1 MSDSFDTNS
10 SIADSYGPAR
20 YRRPVDT
27 TPPIALVTGA
37 GTGIGAATS
46 RLLRERGWQVV
57 LCGRRPEPLHALA
70 ADLGGRPHALAV
82 PLDVTDPRA
91 VTAAVRGLDRLDGLV
106 LNAGTL
112 HSVSVAEHDDDSW
125 SDTMRTNLD
134 GAMYVAR
141 AALPLL
147 ESAGGALV
155 AVASVAARLAS
166 VGSAAYSA
174 SKAGLVMLTAT
185 IAHEYGARG
194 VRANTVAPGW
204 VRTEMADAEMDTVA
218 AERGYSREQAYQL
231 ATSLVPQRR
240 PGHPAE
246 VAEAIAWLLSP
257 AASYVTGAVL
267 HVDGGLSVADP
278 GMAPLS

>member
-1 MSDSFDTNS
+1 M
-10 SIADSYGPAR
+10 
-20 YRRPVDT
+20 
-27 TPPIALVTGA
+27 TPPVALVTGA
-37 GTGIGAATS
+37 GTGIGAATA
-46 RLLRERGWQVV
+46 RLLRERGWQVA
-57 LCGRRPEPLHALA
+57 LCGRRPELLHALA
-70 ADLGGRPHALAV
+70 AELGGPPQGRAI
-82 PLDVTDPRA
+82 PLDVTDARA
-91 VTAAVRGLDRLDGLV
+91 VTAAVGGLERLDGLV
-106 LNAGTL
+106 LNAGTI
-112 HSVSVAEHDDDSW
+112 HSVPVAEHDDASW

-147 ESAGGALV
+147 ERSGGALV

-204 VRTEMADAEMDTVA
+204 VRTEMADAEMDAVA
-218 AERGYSREQAYQL
+218 AQRGCSREEAYEL

-240 PGHPAE
+240 PGRADE

>member
-1 MSDSFDTNS
+1 V
-10 SIADSYGPAR
+10 AR
-20 YRRPVDT
+20 GRPQHTKRGVGVT
-27 TPPIALVTGA
+27 RSVVLITGA
-37 GTGIGAATS
+37 GTGIGAATA

-57 LCGRRPEPLHALA
+57 LCGRRPEPLRALA
-70 ADLGGRPHALAV
+70 TELGGDPHARAL
-82 PLDVTDPRA
+82 PLDVTDPGA

-106 LNAGTL
+106 LNAGTI
-112 HSVSVAEHDDDSW
+112 HSVPVGDHDDASW

-134 GAMYVAR
+134 GPMYVAR
-141 AALPLL
+141 AALALL
-147 ESAGGALV
+147 EDAGGALV
-155 AVASVAARLAS
+155 SVASVAARLAS

-204 VRTEMADAEMDTVA
+204 VRTEMADAEMDEVA

-240 PGHPAE
+240 PGRPAE